1 MKILGLDY
9 GKKRIGIAISDEDS
23 RIAFPHSVLENKEN
37 IIKMIK
43 ELSQKEGFK
52 EIVLGD
58 PGDNPIKEEIVL
70 FMEILKKEGFDVF
83 LEKEFMTSLHT
94 DMFTKTKPIARK
106 TAKKKEV
113 KKDESAA
120 ALILQ
125 RFLDKKK
132 FKK

>member
-1 MKILGLDY
+1 MKTLGLDY
-9 GKKRIGIAISDEDS
+9 GKKRIGVALSDDDS
-23 RIAFPHSVLENKEN
+23 KIAFPYAVLENKKNLIE
-37 IIKMIK
+37 IIK
-43 ELSQKEGFK
+43 ELREKEDFTD
-52 EIVLGD
+52 IVLGD
-58 PGDNPIKEEIVL
+58 PGENDIKEEVLL
-70 FMEILKKEGFDVF
+70 FMGILKKEGFQVF

-106 TAKKKEV
+106 TKQKQEP

-125 RFLDKKK
+125 RFLDKKQ

>member
-1 MKILGLDY
+1 MKVLGLDY
-9 GKKRIGIAISDEDS
+9 GKKRIGVAVSDDGGQ
-23 RIAFPHSVLENKEN
+23 IAFPHSVIENNEKVFDFLENLK
-37 IIKMIK
+37 
-43 ELSQKEGFK
+43 QKETFQ

-58 PGDNPIKEEIVL
+58 PGENSLKNEVVSFKKSLEE
-70 FMEILKKEGFDVF
+70 KGFNVF

-106 TAKKKEV
+106 VKQIREE

-125 RFLDKKK
+125 RFLDKNN